1 MSKVFYCGHL
11 DWMLHELR
19 VKDFNPCPDPSTPRW
34 TVYDTEAFL
43 VAVEL
48 SAGGWRRV
56 AQISIQGELL
66 DHVRLKY
73 PTD

>member
-1 MSKVFYCGHL
+1 
-11 DWMLHELR
+11 MLHELG
-19 VKDFNPCPDPSTPRW
+19 VKSLVACPDPSTPRW

-43 VAVEL
+43 VVVEL
-48 SAGGWRRV
+48 SAGVWRRV

-73 PTD
+73 SAD